1 MEAALTLEATGVW
14 SEQGTTPA
22 KIEAALRH
30 LLEEQHAADEAYVPA
45 RVLNL
50 VAVVDRDWRGEVVNR
65 LEHLGRYHP
74 SRTIVC
80 AMEDGRREIDAW
92 ATMTCDPD
100 EGAGGVRVCEERVE
114 IDVGPGHLERLG
126 TIVDPLLVPDLL
138 TLVWSPHG
146 HPEAVDALSEVA
158 DVFLI
163 DSVQEPDPS
172 AGVER
177 ARELLGD
184 GYVVDLAWLRSAP
197 WRERIASTFD
207 PAMWR
212 PALRDIESVTI
223 RHHPESAI
231 SGLLL
236 VGWLASRLGWEPGS
250 VMRRNGDLIARARAR
265 RHEVTL
271 TLEAAPNLNVP
282 GLDGLT
288 IECSRG
294 MSISLDR
301 GPGGLAAKR
310 TLRDGTES
318 TWVVM
323 GASRGEQGI
332 LGEGIRQALLRDP
345 TYGPALSAAAAML
358 GS

>member
-1 MEAALTLEATGVW
+1 MTLEATGVW
-14 SEQGTTPA
+14 SEQGTTPP
-22 KIEAALRH
+22 KIEAALRR

-50 VAVVDRDWRGEVVNR
+50 VAVVDRDWRGEIVNR
-65 LEHLGRYHP
+65 LEHLGRFHP

-80 AMEDGRREIDAW
+80 SMEHGRTDIDAW

-100 EGAGGVRVCEERVE
+100 LEAGGVRVCEERVE
-114 IDVGPGHLERLG
+114 IDVGPGHLERLA
-126 TIVDPLLVPDLL
+126 TIVDPLLVPDLA
-138 TLVWSPHG
+138 TVVWSPHG
-146 HPEAVDALSEVA
+146 HPEAVDALKGIA

-163 DSVQEPDPS
+163 DSVQEPDPG
-172 AGVER
+172 AAIGR
-177 ARELLGD
+177 ASELLDD

-207 PAMWR
+207 PDIWR
-212 PALRDIESVTI
+212 PALWDIESVGI

-236 VGWLASRLGWEPGS
+236 IGWLASRLGWEPGS
-250 VMRRNGDLIARARAR
+250 VIRRNGDLIARARAKR
-265 RHEVTL
+265 TEVKL
-271 TLEAAPNLNVP
+271 ALESEPKLNVP

-288 IECSRG
+288 IRCSRG
-294 MSISLDR
+294 MTISLDR

-310 TLRDGTES
+310 TLRDGRES
-318 TWVVM
+318 SWVVM

-345 TYGPALSAAAAML
+345 TYGPALRTAAAML
-358 GS
+358 G

>member
-1 MEAALTLEATGVW
+1 MSIEATGVW
-14 SEQGTTPA
+14 SEQGTSPG

-50 VAVVDRDWRGEVVNR
+50 VAIVDREWRGEVVNR
-65 LEHLGRYHP
+65 LEHLGRFHP

-80 AMEDGRREIDAW
+80 AMEHGRTSLDAW
-92 ATMTCDPD
+92 ATMACDQ
-100 EGAGGVRVCEERVE
+100 EASGGGIAVCEERVE
-114 IDVGPGHLERLG
+114 IDVGPQHLERLA
-126 TIVDPLLVPDLL
+126 TIVDPLLVHDLS

-146 HPEAVDALSEVA
+146 HPEAVDALIGLA

-163 DSVQEPDPS
+163 DSVQEPDPRG
-172 AGVER
+172 GVQR
-177 ARELLGD
+177 ARDLLRD

-197 WRERIASTFD
+197 WRERIAATFD
-207 PAMWR
+207 PDVWR
-212 PALRDIESVTI
+212 PALSDMEGVTI

-236 VGWLASRLGWEPGS
+236 VGWLISRLGWEPGTL
-250 VMRRNGDLIARARAR
+250 MRRNGDLVARARAR
-265 RHEVTL
+265 RHEVRI
-271 TLEAAPNLNVP
+271 TLEAEPKLNVP

-288 IECSRG
+288 IDCSRG
-294 MSISLDR
+294 MSLSLDR

-310 TLRDGTES
+310 RLRDGSES
-318 TWVVM
+318 TWVVL
-323 GASRGEQGI
+323 GASRGERGI

-358 GS
+358 D